1 MKYAVDDKPPLFSLL
16 LYGVQWW
23 VVSLPCIVIMGLVV
37 SRLHYTGFAEQSLY
51 MQKLFGLMGLAT
63 IAQALWGHRLPLVVG
78 PASTLLVG
86 VIASESS
93 GVAAIYTAI
102 IIGGTFLTLASASGI
117 LHRLRFFFTPR
128 IVAVILILIA
138 FTLSP
143 TILRLILA
151 GGGTPS
157 SQLLF
162 AICSVFGLVLC
173 NTLLPGVWKSLTV
186 LIGIAGGSFAYF
198 LTFGFPVLP
207 SAQTAES
214 SLPLLLPSLEFHAG
228 TITAF
233 IFCYLALLI
242 NELGSIESI
251 GHMLQAEN
259 MTSRIA
265 RGCGLQGLTNMA
277 SGGLGIIGPVDYSM
291 SAGII
296 SATGCASRYPL
307 VPAGIGLTLCAFFP
321 WVVQMLSCIP
331 SSVMGVL
338 MLYLMA
344 SQLSSGLSMLVADK
358 GVIDFSSGLTVG
370 LPLMIGLLIAF
381 MPEQAFAG
389 LPEILHPIVANGFVM
404 GAVTVIVLEH
414 GLFRNT
420 KTRDKK
426 QE

>member
-1 MKYAVDDKPPLFSLL
+1 MKYAIDDKPPLLSLF
-16 LYGVQWW
+16 LYGLQWW

-37 SRLHYTGFAEQSLY
+37 SRLHYTGFAEQSVY
-51 MQKLFGLMGLAT
+51 MQKLFGIMGLAT
-63 IAQALWGHRLPLVVG
+63 IAQTLWGHRLPLVVG

-86 VIASESS
+86 IIASVSS

-102 IIGGTFLTLASASGI
+102 IIGGAVLAIASFSGL

-143 TILRLILA
+143 TILRLILD
-151 GGGTPS
+151 GVGKPS
-157 SQLLF
+157 LQLLF
-162 AICSVFGLVLC
+162 AICTVFGLVLC

-186 LIGIAGGSFAYF
+186 LIGIAGGSFSFF
-198 LTFGFPVLP
+198 LAFGFPVVP
-207 SAQTAES
+207 SVQETQS

-233 IFCYLALLI
+233 MFCYLALLI

-251 GHMLQAEN
+251 GHMLRAEN
-259 MTSRIA
+259 MSGRIT
-265 RGCGLQGLTNMA
+265 RGSGLQGIANMA
-277 SGGLGIIGPVDYSM
+277 SGGLGVIGPVDYSM

-307 VPAGIGLTLCAFFP
+307 IPAGIGLALCAFFP
-321 WVVQMLSCIP
+321 GVVQMLSCIP
-331 SSVMGVL
+331 STVMGAL

-344 SQLSSGLSMLVADK
+344 SQLSSGLSMLVADR
-358 GVIDFSSGLTVG
+358 GVTDFSSGLTVG

-389 LPEILHPIVANGFVM
+389 LPEILRPIVANGFVM

-414 GLFRNT
+414 GLFRSR
-420 KTRDKK
+420 KTPEEK
-426 QE
+426 